1 MEKQFIWNEGDG
13 SITTVGGGS
22 GSTTISLSS
31 NENIGIDREQEL
43 KFTTKEGLET
53 SLLVKQPGLRE
64 YFIVSNN
71 KVFTFADDNSFN
83 VLKDGIQ

>member
-13 SITTVGGGS
+13 SITTVDGGS
-22 GSTTISLSS
+22 GNTTISLSS
-31 NENIGIDREQEL
+31 NENIGIDRAQEL

-64 YFIVSNN
+64 YFIVSKN

-83 VLKDGIQ
+83 VLKDGI